1 MLQLH
6 ISKEYRSSSFYV
18 NHFLR
23 FWRTISEMDSFSIL
37 FCSPGLHGTWL
48 YYEGSSGPLWRSSIF
63 SLVRILLSSYWQLS
77 FISIHLYFFLPWFRY
92 KSQIWWTFPLKENS
106 NWKVNISIKIYIRI
120 LIKFY
125 HIIPY
130 HYTLVI
136 QLAYFYVSSGQEWG
150 TCMDGAGPSPR
161 TG

>member
-1 MLQLH
+1 MRWTL
-6 ISKEYRSSSFYV
+6 S
-18 NHFLR
+18 
-23 FWRTISEMDSFSIL
+23 L
-37 FCSPGLHGTWL
+37 FCFVLQVYMGLGFTMKDLQDHFG
-48 YYEGSSGPLWRSSIF
+48 GPAFLAWWEFYCLHTDSCH
-63 SLVRILLSSYWQLS
+63 LLAY
-77 FISIHLYFFLPWFRY
+77 ICIFFLPWFRY

-106 NWKVNISIKIYIRI
+106 NWKMNISIKIYIRTCI